1 MPSGGANLAFSKY
14 FPWVWFH
21 SWATPNRTT
30 CLPAFYQPQATL
42 FSPESPKYVPALS
55 TPKTKPL
62 KLLWLPA
69 WLPHPLFPPTLV
81 LAPALCI
88 SLAILVHGVHPF
100 VHLSLQKAIPH
111 LLGHCSG
118 SNSAI
123 SSGSNLRKPGR
134 QLGLPRKKNKMC
146 LRENRCTTALGLVS
160 SNNTSDEAA
169 KIFWVTLRKAVSCTT
184 LSLIMAHSWFQ

>member
-14 FPWVWFH
+14 LPWVCDFI
-21 SWATPNRTT
+21 ANRTT
-30 CLPAFYQPQATL
+30 CLPAFYQPQATP
-42 FSPESPKYVPALS
+42 FSPKPPKNVPALS
-55 TPKTKPL
+55 TPRTKPL
-62 KLLWLPA
+62 KVLWVSA
-69 WLPHPLFPPTLV
+69 WLSHPLFPPTLV
-81 LAPALCI
+81 LAEALCL
-88 SLAILVHGVHPF
+88 SLAIVVQPF
-100 VHLSLQKAIPH
+100 VPLSLQKAAPH

-118 SNSAI
+118 SNLAI
-123 SSGSNLRKPGR
+123 SSGSNLRKPGC

-169 KIFWVTLRKAVSCTT
+169 KVFWVTLRKAVSCTT